1 MKLQNECLPCAL
13 KSLIKNLN
21 KTGIG
26 DDKKKHIISDFLKY
40 LANVDY
46 SISPPELG
54 KYLHNLIKES
64 VNNPDPLKE
73 EKTFYNQRLYEKYDY
88 FRDKINNFDNP
99 FYMALRMSIIGNIID
114 FGINNKFDMD
124 IIENLIDFT
133 PITIDNSDELEYEIK
148 RAKTILYL
156 GDNAGE
162 IVFDKLLIE
171 YIKNHFPN
179 KEIYFAVREKPII
192 NDITMEDAEFVGM
205 SDFAEV
211 ISNGYDIPGTS
222 IEKSSPEFLKIYNTA
237 DLIISKGQGN
247 FETLDEEKT
256 NIFFL
261 LMAKCDL
268 IANHFGVGKGSLIV
282 EKNKR

>member
-13 KSLIKNLN
+13 NSLVENLN
-21 KTGIG
+21 KTKI
-26 DDKKKHIISDFLKY
+26 DNNKKKHIISDFLKY
-40 LANVDY
+40 LADVDY

-54 KYLHNLIKES
+54 RYLHNLIKHKVE
-64 VNNPDPLKE
+64 NTDPFKE
-73 EKTFYNQRLYEKYDY
+73 EKIFYNHHLYEKYDY
-88 FRDKINNFDNP
+88 FKNIILTSINP
-99 FYMALRMSIIGNIID
+99 FFMAVKMSIVGNIID
-114 FGINNKFDMD
+114 FGTNNKFDLNT
-124 IIENLIDFT
+124 IGNLIESSE
-133 PITIDNSDELEYEIK
+133 ITIDKSEQLKEEIGK
-148 RAKTILYL
+148 ANLILYL

-171 YIKNHFPN
+171 YIKNHYSN

-192 NDITMEDAEFVGM
+192 NDITKEDADFVGM

-222 IEKSSPEFLKIYNTA
+222 IEKSSPQFLRIYNSA

-247 FETLDEEKT
+247 FETLDEESK

-268 IANHFGVGKGSLIV
+268 VANYFNVQKGSLIV
-282 EKNKR
+282 AKKR